1 MKKSRTF
8 KLATYNCN
16 VIFIIT
22 EELKKEV
29 NRIYKKHSNKEI
41 FNDEAE
47 GILITLDIDN
57 YYIVLDTQY
66 LSHNTIAHELY
77 HAVVKVTEDRDI
89 VDEESQAW
97 LMGYLTEEVYKF
109 IDKNNFKIIKQ
120 NPN

>member
-1 MKKSRTF
+1 MKKSKKY

-16 VIFIIT
+16 VILLIT
-22 EELKKEV
+22 DELKKEV
-29 NRIYKKHSNKEI
+29 NRIYKKHSQKEI

-57 YYIVLDTQY
+57 YYIVLDTHY

-77 HAVVKVTEDRDI
+77 HTVVKVTEDRDI

-97 LMGYLTEEVYKF
+97 LMGYLTEETYKY
-109 IDKNNFKIIKQ
+109 INKNNFKIVKQ
-120 NPN
+120 THN

>member
-109 IDKNNFKIIKQ
+109 IDKNNFKIIK
-120 NPN
+120 